1 VEHAVVVADLS
12 DDEASIRTLVLGPDR
27 AGNLLEIVVIHFD
40 DGRSMAIH
48 AMKMTDQY
56 RWLLPPQEPMT

>member
-1 VEHAVVVADLS
+1 VVS
-12 DDEASIRTLVLGPDR
+12 DDDGTVTKLWPTSDGD
-27 AGNLLEIVVIHFD
+27 LLEVVGLHFD

-56 RWLLPPQEPMT
+56 RWLLPRQEPMT